1 VAEAGAGSFT
11 LGSGEDAALL
21 VHGFA
26 STPEEMRPVA
36 ERLASAGFRAVAVT
50 IPGHGTSPEDLEGTP
65 WSAWY
70 DGVARE
76 AAQLADTSRRVFGV
90 GLSTGGALLLR
101 LAALEPKRLAALA
114 SLSTPLRLGGPA
126 RLYPL
131 LHGTRLDR
139 VLRFWP
145 KPLRDVRDPE
155 ARRAYPSYPRLPL
168 RSVGELR
175 ALLADL
181 RPRLGAVRTP
191 LLVVHGRRDHTVS
204 PRNAERLFEA
214 VASPVREKLIL
225 QRSFHVVT
233 VDVERDLVADAVADF
248 LERFRG

>member
-1 VAEAGAGSFT
+1 MAEPDAGAFT
-11 LGSGEDAALL
+11 LGSGEDTVLL

-50 IPGHGTSPEDLEGTP
+50 IPGHCTSPADLESTP
-65 WSAWY
+65 WTAWY
-70 DGVARE
+70 DGVARS
-76 AAQLADTSRRVFGV
+76 AAHLATSARRVFGV

-101 LAALEPKRLAALA
+101 LAALEPERLAALA
-114 SLSTPLRLGGPA
+114 SLSTPLRLDGPA

-131 LHGTRLDR
+131 LHRTRLDR

-145 KPLRDVRDPE
+145 KPLRDIRDPQ

-181 RPRLGAVRTP
+181 RPRLSAVRTP

-204 PRNAERLFEA
+204 SRNAERLLEA
-214 VASPVREKLIL
+214 VDSPVREKLIL
-225 QRSFHVVT
+225 RRSFHVVT
-233 VDVERDLVADAVADF
+233 VDVERDLVANAVADF